1 MFAADEFVPMQ
12 PTSWPAWRRD
22 IQGIEE
28 QAGVA
33 EREVLS
39 TRQGPLRTECSDDF
53 DAHARK
59 PCQNLAVPFPG
70 HWHLKPRELL
80 IGEDLRHSRR

>member
-1 MFAADEFVPMQ
+1 MFVADEFVPMQ

>member
-12 PTSWPAWRRD
+12 PTSWPGWRPD

-39 TRQGPLRTECSDDF
+39 TRQGPLRAERSDDF
-53 DAHARK
+53 VAHSGK

>member
-1 MFAADEFVPMQ
+1 MQ
-12 PTSWPAWRRD
+12 PTSWPGWRPD

>member
-12 PTSWPAWRRD
+12 PTSWPAWRRN

-39 TRQGPLRTECSDDF
+39 TRQGPLRTERSDDF
-53 DAHARK
+53 VAYAGK
-59 PCQNLAVPFPG
+59 PCQNLAVPSPG
-70 HWHLKPRELL
+70 RWHLKPRALL

>member
-12 PTSWPAWRRD
+12 PTSWPAWRRN

-39 TRQGPLRTECSDDF
+39 TRQGPLRAERSDDF
-53 DAHARK
+53 VAHSGK
-59 PCQNLAVPFPG
+59 PCQNLAVPSPG
-70 HWHLKPRELL
+70 RSHLKPRELL
-80 IGEDLRHSRR
+80 VGEDLRHSRR

>member
-12 PTSWPAWRRD
+12 PTSWPGWRPD